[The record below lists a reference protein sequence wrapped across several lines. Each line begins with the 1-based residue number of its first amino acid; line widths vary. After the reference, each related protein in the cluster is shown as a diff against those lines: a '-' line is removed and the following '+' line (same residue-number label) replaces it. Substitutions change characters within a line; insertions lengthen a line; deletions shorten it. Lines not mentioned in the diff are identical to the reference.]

1 MVTGAHFVAS
11 PTSTIRRALLL
22 MSRPYVAPRTPI
34 ERKLAEI
41 WCEVLDI
48 DCVGIN
54 DDYIDLGGDSVMAV
68 VLISMIVAEF
78 SVSMPTATI
87 IRAPTIAQLA
97 QKIDGAKRA
106 SFRPRLRSG
115 RSR

>member
-1 MVTGAHFVAS
+1 
-11 PTSTIRRALLL
+11 

-34 ERKLAEI
+34 ERRLAEI
-41 WCEVLDI
+41 WSQVLDI

-54 DDYIDLGGDSVMAV
+54 DNYLDLGGDSIMAV
-68 VLISMIVAEF
+68 VLLSMIVAEF

-97 QKIDGAKRA
+97 QEIDRAKRA
-106 SFRPRLRSG
+106 LPP
-115 RSR
+115 SRM